1 MINWLGSKCKSLFIF
16 TAGIPTKPAVYIN
29 ELFLFRA
36 FHGSRRKHL
45 YLRELFYFISTIA
58 MKRIIKSK
66 GDGINYLGCDPN
78 GEYHNMREFEGG
90 FFEIV
95 YEI

>member
-1 MINWLGSKCKSLFIF
+1 MNSFCLVPFMAAEENI
-16 TAGIPTKPAVYIN
+16 YIS
-29 ELFLFRA
+29 
-36 FHGSRRKHL
+36 G
-45 YLRELFYFISTIA
+45 ELFYFISTIA
-58 MKRIIKSK
+58 MNKRIITSK
-66 GDGINYLGCDPN
+66 GDGINFLGKDPN